1 MVPASG
7 LGSTSNIQEL
17 ISEIDQDGNGEISFN
32 EFVWLMTRY
41 LHNSMILLLVQNKR
55 VFQRDLHDDVFQ
67 DEIREAF
74 RCFDKEGHG
83 FIPVTGIVL
92 RLAIF

>member
-41 LHNSMILLLVQNKR
+41 LQSTQ
-55 VFQRDLHDDVFQ
+55 FHDIIGFEQ
-67 DEIREAF
+67 T
-74 RCFDKEGHG
+74 CFPKG
-83 FIPVTGIVL
+83 PS
-92 RLAIF
+92 